1 VKQKII
7 PVASII
13 FISIL
18 AILFLAN
25 TSQLDK
31 ETLSQ
36 AFVVDAIYYESEKIV
51 VISFDDTTKKS
62 TSVVLEI
69 LGMEKSFQKTFSSSS
84 FVERVP
90 FSIKPQYGWEIHPIT
105 FVVTHKDFGK
115 IGIKTEIHSVD
126 EPAPNVIYSRI

>member
-7 PVASII
+7 PVVSII
-13 FISIL
+13 FISIFV
-18 AILFLAN
+18 ILFLAN

-69 LGMEKSFQKTFSSSS
+69 LGMEKSFQ
-84 FVERVP
+84 
-90 FSIKPQYGWEIHPIT
+90 
-105 FVVTHKDFGK
+105 
-115 IGIKTEIHSVD
+115 
-126 EPAPNVIYSRI
+126 RILN